1 MFKTLTRALLI
12 GSSMTLTFGCAD
24 ENLYQF
30 GLRGKWQLETR
41 QLPDGTVLAPPS
53 VGGHYEWY
61 PTGKTKAHVTA
72 SISLGEDQILVSGYI
87 YSFQSE
93 DVVAQSFTRREYLN
107 IGGGYGATPGKTHGS
122 SDVSTAGQV
131 VTSGSRVTLELANGP
146 AQIYEDISAEGF
158 DSVFFKVRFEDG
170 TTDTWRRFAD
180 QPGVLP
186 K

>member
-30 GLRGKWQLETR
+30 GLRGKWQLERR
-41 QLPDGTVLAPPS
+41 QLPDGTILAPPS

-61 PTGKTKAHVTA
+61 PTGKTTAHVTA
-72 SISLGEDQILVSGYI
+72 SISLGTDRILVSGYT

-93 DVVAQSFTRREYLN
+93 NVVAQSFTRREYLN
-107 IGGGYGATPGKTHGS
+107 VGGGYGTSPGKTHGS
-122 SDVSTAGQV
+122 PDVSTSGQV
-131 VTSGSRVTLELANGP
+131 ITNGSRVSLEHANGP
-146 AQIYEDISAEGF
+146 VLVYEDINAEGF
-158 DSVFFKVRFEDG
+158 DSVFFEARFEDG
-170 TTDTWRRFAD
+170 TIDRWRRFAD

>member
-1 MFKTLTRALLI
+1 M
-12 GSSMTLTFGCAD
+12 
-24 ENLYQF
+24 
-30 GLRGKWQLETR
+30 
-41 QLPDGTVLAPPS
+41 
-53 VGGHYEWY
+53 
-61 PTGKTKAHVTA
+61 
-72 SISLGEDQILVSGYI
+72 
-87 YSFQSE
+87 
-93 DVVAQSFTRREYLN
+93 AQPFTRREYLN
-107 IGGGYGATPGKTHGS
+107 IGGGYGASPGKTHGS

-170 TTDTWRRFAD
+170 TIDTWRRFAD